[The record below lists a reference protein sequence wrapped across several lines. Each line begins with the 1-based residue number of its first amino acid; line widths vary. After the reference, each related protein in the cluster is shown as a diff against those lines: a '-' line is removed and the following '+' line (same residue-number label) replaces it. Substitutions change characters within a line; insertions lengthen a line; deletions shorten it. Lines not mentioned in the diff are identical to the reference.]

1 MTNLPTT
8 RPPIGAI
15 RRVTVCDH
23 FGIRVTRDG
32 PRWRLM
38 GVVTM
43 AEPMRTVGL
52 DEATYRQHASRL
64 MALASAVAG
73 PSAAE
78 EVVAAATVRAMTS
91 HAWTSVRDPGAY
103 LTRAVV
109 NEARSRGRS
118 ERRRLTREA
127 KSSPS
132 GIVAAPHDP
141 DLEVRT
147 ALLGLPL
154 RQRAVVFLTYWSDL
168 PAAAVADELGISE
181 GSVHKHLA
189 RARATLRDRLSMEDP
204 S

>member
-1 MTNLPTT
+1 MDIGSKLPTT
-8 RPPIGAI
+8 PPPIGAI

-91 HAWTSVRDPGAY
+91 HAWTSVRDPGPTSPGPSS
-103 LTRAVV
+103 TRPVPGTLGAATPRPGG
-109 NEARSRGRS
+109 EKLALR
-118 ERRRLTREA
+118 
-127 KSSPS
+127 
-132 GIVAAPHDP
+132 IVAAPHDP
-141 DLEVRT
+141 
-147 ALLGLPL
+147 
-154 RQRAVVFLTYWSDL
+154 
-168 PAAAVADELGISE
+168 IS
-181 GSVHKHLA
+181 
-189 RARATLRDRLSMEDP
+189 R
-204 S
+204 